1 MESMSRKSAL
11 VSLVALPVAAIA
23 LGASREPASAHAAVE
38 QSDAQ
43 YQTHPKDK
51 QQCSGCQSFIPA
63 KTDPTKSDG
72 TCNLVKGSISP
83 QGWCHLYSPQS

>member
-1 MESMSRKSAL
+1 MSRKAVL

-23 LGASREPASAHAAVE
+23 FGATRGPASAHATVE

-43 YQTHPKDK
+43 YQTHPKD
-51 QQCSGCQSFIPA
+51 QHQCSGCQSFIPA
-63 KTDPTKSDG
+63 KTDPAKNAG
-72 TCNLVKGSISP
+72 TCKLVKGSISP